1 MVLKSEFL
9 KTLQDRGFIY
19 QGTDLEALDALLIK
33 ERLTAYI
40 GFDATARSFHVGSL
54 IQIMVLYW
62 LQHTGHRPIVLMG
75 GGTTKIGDPTG
86 KDQSRQ
92 LLDDKDIQKN
102 IESLSM
108 VFKRVLSFGNGPK
121 EALLLNN
128 ADWIDTLNYPSF
140 LREYGIHF
148 TVNRM
153 LTFES
158 VRQRLDRESP
168 MTFLEFNYMILQ
180 GYDFLELNKKY
191 NCRLQIGGSDQ
202 WGNIINGIE
211 LVRKVTHKTVY
222 GLTTPLITTASGS
235 KMGKTALGAIWLNAD
250 MLSPYDYWQ
259 FWRNTEDADVGRF
272 LRFFTLLPL
281 DEIKRLEK
289 LQGADINEAKK
300 ILADQATTFIHG
312 EAAVREARA
321 TAQKLFESTQA
332 SLDDTSLPTLF
343 LSGEGLKKGV
353 SILALFCRLNFTS
366 SKREARHLIEGGGAR
381 LNDVSITDK
390 LFFLDHKIF
399 EKKSVLKLSAGKKR
413 HGLLKKT

>member
-92 LLDDKDIQKN
+92 LLDDQDIQKN

-250 MLSPYDYWQ
+250 MLSPYDYW
-259 FWRNTEDADVGRF
+259 
-272 LRFFTLLPL
+272 L
-281 DEIKRLEK
+281 
-289 LQGADINEAKK
+289 
-300 ILADQATTFIHG
+300 
-312 EAAVREARA
+312 
-321 TAQKLFESTQA
+321 
-332 SLDDTSLPTLF
+332 
-343 LSGEGLKKGV
+343 
-353 SILALFCRLNFTS
+353 
-366 SKREARHLIEGGGAR
+366 
-381 LNDVSITDK
+381 
-390 LFFLDHKIF
+390 
-399 EKKSVLKLSAGKKR
+399 
-413 HGLLKKT
+413 

>member
-92 LLDDKDIQKN
+92 LLDDQDIQKN

-343 LSGEGLKKGV
+343 LSEEELKKGV
-353 SILALFCRLNFTS
+353 SILDLFCRLNFTS

-381 LNDVSITDK
+381 LNDVSITDE

-399 EKKSVLKLSAGKKR
+399 EKESVLKLSAGKKR